1 MGSREKGG
9 RKNFTP
15 YYDGAEDR
23 WVGKKDKKRVR
34 DNGLRHP
41 YLKRVLR
48 MRYEN
53 LKYCEFTKYTYTL
66 GQWSCGAMGS
76 REKGGRNFLPVGLD
90 RVDPAPPLPFELQEV
105 ESPTD

>member
-9 RKNFTP
+9 RKDFTP

-66 GQWSCGAMGS
+66 GQWSYGEPRERGKKFPPRGS
-76 REKGGRNFLPVGLD
+76 GPGGS
-90 RVDPAPPLPFELQEV
+90 PPPFELQEV